1 MQLIYLPQSLDAR
14 SSYGVRA
21 FRSHFARPVV
31 FVPRRPRLPLLSV
44 KAAKDPSGPKVA
56 IAGISGAVGQEFI
69 RVGDVVVCQQI
80 LASFPSLFSR
90 SSDSTHFSSLRCL
103 PNAIFHT
110 VR

>member
-80 LASFPSLFSR
+80 WLAFR
-90 SSDSTHFSSLRCL
+90 HFSAAHPSQRIS
-103 PNAIFHT
+103 PPSGAYRTQFSIQ
-110 VR
+110 

>member
-1 MQLIYLPQSLDAR
+1 LTTTMQVIYLPQSLDAR
-14 SSYGVRA
+14 SSYGVHA

-69 RVGDVVVCQQI
+69 RVLTERNFPYSEI
-80 LASFPSLFSR
+80 KMLASSR
-90 SSDSTHFSSLRCL
+90 
-103 PNAIFHT
+103 
-110 VR
+110 